1 MPPSAMSAT
10 PRSPLAAA
18 AHVAAAVLR
27 APLWAAGVAGSD
39 KSFARNPI
47 LGSPALNRW
56 GLHVGRMRLA
66 DALARRRRR
75 ALGRTL
81 DAADRAALDRDGYVL
96 KRDFLPPTAFA
107 ALTAELA
114 AARLEAWELRQGQAV
129 QRMAPLGGDVLRRHP
144 ALAALVADRTLRAL
158 MRYGASRGG
167 EPVAYIQT
175 VIAQPD
181 GPADP
186 QTALHADTFHSTTK
200 GWFYLHDVA
209 AEEGPFVYAPGS
221 HRLTPE
227 RLAWERRQSETAR
240 DARDPHHAA
249 GSFRIAAED
258 VAALGY
264 GPPTA
269 LAVPANSLLIAD
281 TLGFHAR
288 ARSERA
294 STRVALHVTLRRN
307 PFPPWTGLDLK
318 SAPGLRGRE
327 LDLYLGWTQLQR
339 RLTGRGA
346 PWRPVGAVAVDA
358 PAQG

>member
-1 MPPSAMSAT
+1 MTPAPFRSA
-10 PRSPLAAA
+10 LAAVPRA
-18 AHVAAAVLR
+18 AAAVLR
-27 APLWAAGVAGSD
+27 APLWMAGVAGSD

-47 LGSPALNRW
+47 LGSPALNRM

-66 DALARRRRR
+66 DAMARLRRPALARE
-75 ALGRTL
+75 L
-81 DAADRAALDRDGYVL
+81 DPEDRAAFDRDGYVL
-96 KRDFLPPTAFA
+96 KRDFLPPAAFA
-107 ALTAELA
+107 ALKAELA
-114 AARLEAWELRQGQAV
+114 AARLEGWELRQGQAV
-129 QRMAPLGGDVLRRHP
+129 QRMAPLGPAVLHGRP
-144 ALAALVADRTLRAL
+144 ALAALVGHRGLRAL

-167 EPVAYIQT
+167 EPTAYLQT
-175 VIAQPD
+175 VIAEPD

-200 GWFYLHDVA
+200 AWFFLHDVA
-209 AEEGPFVYAPGS
+209 EEEGPFVYVPGS

-240 DARDPHHAA
+240 GAADPHHAA
-249 GSFRIAAED
+249 GSFRIAPDAL
-258 VAALGY
+258 AALGCR
-264 GPPTA
+264 PPVA
-269 LAVPANSLLIAD
+269 LAAPANTLLVAD

-288 ARSERA
+288 ARSRRA

-318 SAPGLRGRE
+318 AAPGLRGRE
-327 LDLYLGWTQLQR
+327 LDLYLAFARLQR

-346 PWRPVGAVAVDA
+346 PWRPVGPVALDA